1 MIVAALCNKFMSG
14 KAFLTLKNSYLPTFD
29 NYFLILSFVLP
40 DFVNIHFSNNYFL
53 NGNVL
58 SDDKVLSSLNEYG
71 SLV

>member
-1 MIVAALCNKFMSG
+1 MIVAALCNKFMLG
-14 KAFLTLKNSYLPTFD
+14 KTFLSLKNSYLPTFD
-29 NYFLILSFVLP
+29 NYFLILSFVLL